1 MNFFKE
7 NIDKSLEKILNSFL
21 SKIHFGKLEVQFP
34 SGQKKLF
41 IGYEDGHFASL
52 KIHSYKFLSLIFKKG
67 SIGFAEAYIKGF
79 YSTTNLTNLLML
91 SHKNENYFLD
101 NKRTNI
107 FFSIYLKP

>member
-1 MNFFKE
+1 MNFFKD
-7 NIDKSLEKILNSFL
+7 NIDKSFERILNSFL
-21 SKIHFGKLEVQFP
+21 SNIHFGKLDVQFP
-34 SGQKKLF
+34 SGQKKLYS
-41 IGYEDGHFASL
+41 GVEGGQFASL
-52 KIHSYKFLSLIFKKG
+52 KIHNYKFLSLIFKKG

-107 FFSIYLKP
+107 FFLYIIK